1 MLDLYLSKKKAEILG
16 SRLQQW
22 NLLEPGTTISSFR
35 SRNQTLAGY
44 YGSAENICYCKDI
57 GGLLSELG
65 SEHNPADWRLF
76 TDSSKTRLKTVLLH
90 IVNIKPSIPV
100 GYSILRKETYNTM
113 KILLDLLEY
122 RPTVSFLGTFHY
134 VSTVWRNKIRAWVSL
149 HKTETIYPNQQVN
162 KTYSKIFDR
171 QVWTCLHKSKIASK

>member
-1 MLDLYLSKKKAEILG
+1 MRDLYLSKEKAEILG

-35 SRNQTLAGY
+35 SRNQNLAGY

-76 TDSSKTRLKTVLLH
+76 TDSSKTSLKTVLLH
-90 IVNIKPSIPV
+90 IVNI
-100 GYSILRKETYNTM
+100 
-113 KILLDLLEY
+113 
-122 RPTVSFLGTFHY
+122 
-134 VSTVWRNKIRAWVSL
+134 
-149 HKTETIYPNQQVN
+149 
-162 KTYSKIFDR
+162 
-171 QVWTCLHKSKIASK
+171 